1 MDIAIFLF
9 LHKEGMGFEIEFI
22 RMLEDEVCTRVENVF
37 CEDLV
42 RNIGQTVNRIWR
54 IGEYQVEL
62 LMTDLKELEDIM
74 ADDSQIIHSE
84 LRRLRLDEIRMK
96 GKYFDTIYT

>member
-22 RMLEDEVCTRVENVF
+22 RMLQDEVCTRVEDVF

-42 RNIGQTVNRIWR
+42 RNISQTVDRIWR
-54 IGEYQVEL
+54 VGEYQIEL
-62 LMTDLKELEDIM
+62 LMTYLKELEDIM
-74 ADDSQIIHSE
+74 ADYCKVIHAE
-84 LRRLRLDEIRMK
+84 FCRLGLYEICMEWEHLDAI
-96 GKYFDTIYT
+96 DT